1 MFSRL
6 NRVFN
11 NVPLIRTGV
20 VSRPLSSSSN
30 IQAQITSR
38 TTIPNPNTT
47 PTTTD
52 SKFLGR
58 RNEKVVFWKLYA
70 NFPKHN
76 THLSLVAVVEDLDF
90 VEKNPNLS
98 HNDKVLYYLQ
108 LPHHPKLHISAGQLG
123 FRKSNRQEYEAAYQV
138 ATKMFKTIEEKN
150 LIGPNDKVELIMKD
164 FGKGRPPFL
173 AALQGKEG
181 TNIRSNIVRI
191 SDNTK
196 LRFGGA
202 RPKKQRRLG

>member
-20 VSRPLSSSSN
+20 VSRPLSSSSI
-30 IQAQITSR
+30 IQAQVTSR

-47 PTTTD
+47 PTTSD

>member
-1 MFSRL
+1 M
-6 NRVFN
+6 
-11 NVPLIRTGV
+11 
-20 VSRPLSSSSN
+20 
-30 IQAQITSR
+30 
-38 TTIPNPNTT
+38 
-47 PTTTD
+47 
-52 SKFLGR
+52 
-58 RNEKVVFWKLYA
+58 FWKLYA

>member
-20 VSRPLSSSSN
+20 LSRPLSSSSI
-30 IQAQITSR
+30 IQAQVTSR

-47 PTTTD
+47 PTTSD